1 MLLRNF
7 YQVCQVDIYPEEE
20 HKYLVDLLVVPN
32 STLQPDHLHELD
44 PLNLDYE
51 VSVKLR
57 RNEDRMSLHLDIKME
72 RKFVRSFIEIIAP
85 PGILVI
91 VSWVNDL
98 LRPTQTFCLFP
109 IYAKHNLNFQTSF
122 LIPISAIPGR
132 LGTLLTLFLCAI
144 NIFNSL
150 SRSSPKSGGSVTA
163 IMEWVLACLAFII
176 MAILEYILILAYKK
190 FKGNNTIDTQ
200 SFAWMESKNVKKD
213 MALSKCLDIM
223 MIMIFPPVFLL
234 FSCIF
239 WYCKLPNT

>member
-1 MLLRNF
+1 M
-7 YQVCQVDIYPEEE
+7 
-20 HKYLVDLLVVPN
+20 VDLLVVPN

-57 RNEDRMSLHLDIKME
+57 RNKDCMSLHLDIKME

-98 LRPTQTFCLFP
+98 LKTHINFLSISYT
-109 IYAKHNLNFQTSF
+109 KHNLNLQTSF

-150 SRSSPKSGGSVTA
+150 SQSSPKSGGSVTA

-190 FKGNNTIDTQ
+190 FKGNKTIDTQ
-200 SFAWMESKNVKKD
+200 SFAWMEKKNVKKD
-213 MALSKCLDIM
+213 MELSKCLDFM
-223 MIMIFPPVFLL
+223 MILIFPPVFFL